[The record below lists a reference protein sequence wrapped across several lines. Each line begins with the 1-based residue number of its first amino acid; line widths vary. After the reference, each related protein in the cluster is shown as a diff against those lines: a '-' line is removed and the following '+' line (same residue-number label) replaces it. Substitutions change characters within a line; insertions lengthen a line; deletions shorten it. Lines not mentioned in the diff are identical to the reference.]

1 MGAVSSSEYRAL
13 LENTPAYKAYDPDAP
28 VVRVRHDAILALVC
42 TCNAFSRKYGGL
54 KCTFCTET
62 RSTVII
68 MCGRVV
74 AQWKRF
80 GIFRLECWWNAV
92 TAVIL
97 IFPFWTSQ
105 LMLHHYGAGLHM
117 KNVKMEWRIPH
128 WRWTLPWA
136 SFYVL
141 EAMVKMSMC
150 FTLLHLIPFN
160 FKLFRRAIY
169 SVCIIMLG
177 LGFAVVFVWIFQCRP
192 VKSNF
197 TYAVKREWCA
207 DFNAVRYS
215 WVGIAI
221 AIDLALVYIPLK
233 IIRMV
238 SLSSRERRTLQV
250 VFCGNL
256 LGTAASAIAIYGIW
270 ESRFPQAE
278 RDLHWKEAILVM
290 YNSVEILL
298 YTLGGSLVVFSRFFV
313 ARVARRS
320 SLQECEGHHRGLP
333 MEEEKALKGLKGQ
346 RWYLR
351 SFDMSR
357 SDPATVHPGH
367 DPDFNSIM
375 RRETDSYPQRVQDK
389 DSLFAA
395 DGDCFGE

>member
-1 MGAVSSSEYRAL
+1 
-13 LENTPAYKAYDPDAP
+13 
-28 VVRVRHDAILALVC
+28 
-42 TCNAFSRKYGGL
+42 
-54 KCTFCTET
+54 
-62 RSTVII
+62 
-68 MCGRVV
+68 
-74 AQWKRF
+74 
-80 GIFRLECWWNAV
+80 
-92 TAVIL
+92 
-97 IFPFWTSQ
+97 
-105 LMLHHYGAGLHM
+105 
-117 KNVKMEWRIPH
+117 
-128 WRWTLPWA
+128 
-136 SFYVL
+136 
-141 EAMVKMSMC
+141 
-150 FTLLHLIPFN
+150 
-160 FKLFRRAIY
+160 
-169 SVCIIMLG
+169 
-177 LGFAVVFVWIFQCRP
+177 
-192 VKSNF
+192 
-197 TYAVKREWCA
+197 
-207 DFNAVRYS
+207 
-215 WVGIAI
+215 
-221 AIDLALVYIPLK
+221 
-233 IIRMV
+233 MV

-256 LGTAASAIAIYGIW
+256 LGTAASYVQSPFWCNAHAHVGERAIAIYGIW

-333 MEEEKALKGLKGQ
+333 MEEEKVLKGLKGQ